1 MINGGL
7 LEVLGGVPGLFP
19 RAEQRV
25 PPIVT
30 WDDGPC
36 GSTAAAALAAAGWRV
51 TEPFWGGALVDLRHQ
66 ERGTPAGLPHQ
77 QRSALVNLPDYE
89 PCVFQRVLRPE
100 TAALLYLHAGEYD
113 SPAGDAR
120 VARRVFGTDL
130 PPGGYLPSTG
140 LDRLAVHLLTGEVG
154 AGCDFSGEN
163 VFATMGAAVR
173 STFGG
178 RAGLFT
184 IARGAAI

>member
-7 LEVLGGVPGLFP
+7 LGVLGGVPGLFP
-19 RAEQRV
+19 RAEQRM

-36 GSTAAAALAAAGWRV
+36 GGTAADALAAAGWQV
-51 TEPFWGGALVDLRHQ
+51 AEPFWGGALVDL
-66 ERGTPAGLPHQ
+66 
-77 QRSALVNLPDYE
+77 PDDE

-100 TAALLYLHAGEYD
+100 TAALLYLHAGEDD

-154 AGCDFSGEN
+154 AACDFGGEN
-163 VFATMGAAVR
+163 VFATMGTAVR